1 MLRNDGVNDEL
12 TWSAEQL
19 VYFTVEIN
27 EVNAS
32 NAGNDVFERID
43 EIREAEG
50 LEREREEVH
59 EGGDEEELA

>member
-50 LEREREEVH
+50 
-59 EGGDEEELA
+59 

>member
-1 MLRNDGVNDEL
+1 MPQLRQPEQMLRNDGVNDEL

-19 VYFTVEIN
+19 VYLTVEIN

-50 LEREREEVH
+50 
-59 EGGDEEELA
+59 